1 MIEILGKQIPNQLNE
16 LTIQQFE
23 DITEIHNDS
32 SLDIIEKH
40 IKVFELLGVSE
51 DEMVEADVDF
61 ETFKKYVQEFNQKTD
76 ASIIKE
82 VEIDGYTYKA
92 YEEEFKLSVKD
103 MKVIR
108 GLVVDDNG
116 KPLPNVPKLT
126 KQDVKEMAN
135 YAASGASMAIP
146 PIGIPLG
153 IYEAYQGYNNQDPI
167 QGLLGGLGTHSTT
180 PVLNYT

>member
-1 MIEILGKQIPNQLNE
+1 MVEILGKQIPNQLNE

-23 DITEIHNDS
+23 DITDIHNDS

-51 DEMVEADVDF
+51 DEMVEQDVDF

-76 ASIIKE
+76 AEIIKE

-103 MKVIR
+103 MKVIEKIINSKHKGYLSELIAVLFKR
-108 GLVVDDNG
+108 TDLSKIEHYDKAHIKHKSKIFREEKAALAVPYLVHIGN
-116 KPLPNVPKLT
+116 KFS
-126 KQDVKEMAN
+126 KQIEN
-135 YAASGASMAIP
+135 
-146 PIGIPLG
+146 
-153 IYEAYQGYNNQDPI
+153 E
-167 QGLLGGLGTHSTT
+167 STE
-180 PVLNYT
+180 VVE